1 MLRKKRKKAWVNGR
15 MAFLHEFLKHPVQVG
30 SIIPSSRFLERRL
43 VELCEVRSAD
53 TIVELG
59 PGTGGTTRA
68 MLNAMAPHA
77 RLLSIEINPDLYA
90 MVRRI
95 ADERFIAHHGS
106 ASGLQD
112 TLARYGLGAP
122 DVVVSGIPFS
132 TMNPATADRVLKA
145 VAAVLAPGGR
155 FVAYQVSSRVDSLC
169 RPILGPAR
177 METEFFNLPPLRIY
191 RWEKANGSPPPA

>member
-1 MLRKKRKKAWVNGR
+1 
-15 MAFLHEFLKHPVQVG
+15 MAFLQEFLKHPLQVG

-43 VELCEVRSAD
+43 VELGEVRSAG

-68 MLNAMAPHA
+68 MLGAMAPHA
-77 RLLSIEINPDLYA
+77 RLLSIEINPDLHA
-90 MVRRI
+90 MVSRI
-95 ADERFIAHHGS
+95 ADARFIPHHGS
-106 ASGLQD
+106 ADRLPE
-112 TLARYGLGAP
+112 TLSMYGLAAP

-132 TMNPATADRVLKA
+132 TMSPATGARVLEGI
-145 VAAVLAPGGR
+145 AAVLAPGGR

-177 METEFFNLPPLRIY
+177 VHTELFNLPPLRIY
-191 RWEKANGSPPPA
+191 RWEKETGSPQPG